1 MHRTS
6 SKGIKDLNIIHSNG
20 DITKALSNV
29 IENLW
34 LDNGN
39 HPFKSTLFKLII
51 G

>member
-1 MHRTS
+1 M
-6 SKGIKDLNIIHSNG
+6 KYIKDLNIIHSNEG
-20 DITKALSNV
+20 ITKSLSNV

-39 HPFKSTLFKLII
+39 LPFKSALFKLII